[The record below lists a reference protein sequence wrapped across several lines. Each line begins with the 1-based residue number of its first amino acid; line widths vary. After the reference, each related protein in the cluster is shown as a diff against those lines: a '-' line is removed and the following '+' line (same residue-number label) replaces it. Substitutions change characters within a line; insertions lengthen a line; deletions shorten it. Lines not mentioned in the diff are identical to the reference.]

1 VNESPRVVA
10 VEILGQQ
17 YPIRSTLAES
27 YVADL
32 AAYVDEKIRSAA
44 DVTPTTDTVRLVV
57 LAALNIADE
66 CFHALDRNRN
76 GPARAPAGRGAGFRG
91 PDPSALVPAFVA
103 PRLRRGRPTDIVSP
117 DPSSSAPTLLR
128 QFRLLASP

>member
-1 VNESPRVVA
+1 MNESPRVVS

-44 DVTPTTDTVRLVV
+44 DVTPTTDTVRLAV

-66 CFHALDRNRN
+66 CFHALDADRDGRAALLDRV
-76 GPARAPAGRGAGFRG
+76 ARIERLMDEALRRASPPPEADG
-91 PDPSALVPAFVA
+91 PDG
-103 PRLRRGRPTDIVSP
+103 RL
-117 DPSSSAPTLLR
+117 
-128 QFRLLASP
+128 

>member
-1 VNESPRVVA
+1 VNQSARVVA

-17 YPIRSTLAES
+17 YPIRSTLAEA

-66 CFHALDRNRN
+66 RFHALDDDRTGRELVVDRV
-76 GPARAPAGRGAGFRG
+76 ARLERLI
-91 PDPSALVPAFVA
+91 DDAL
-103 PRLRRGRPTDIVSP
+103 
-117 DPSSSAPTLLR
+117 APT
-128 QFRLLASP
+128 

>member
-1 VNESPRVVA
+1 VNQSARVVA

-66 CFHALDRNRN
+66 CFHAVDDDRH
-76 GPARAPAGRGAGFRG
+76 GREAVLERVTRLERLI
-91 PDPSALVPAFVA
+91 DDALVAA
-103 PRLRRGRPTDIVSP
+103 PPLPR
-117 DPSSSAPTLLR
+117 
-128 QFRLLASP
+128 

>member
-1 VNESPRVVA
+1 VTQSPRVLA

-17 YPIRSTLAES
+17 YPIRSTLAEA

-44 DVTPTTDTVRLVV
+44 EVTPTTDTVRLVV

-66 CFHALDRNRN
+66 CFHALDDDHN
-76 GPARAPAGRGAGFRG
+76 GRSLVLERVARIERLLDDALAP
-91 PDPSALVPAFVA
+91 PDPSASV
-103 PRLRRGRPTDIVSP
+103 PTDSVSS
-117 DPSSSAPTLLR
+117 D
-128 QFRLLASP
+128 

>member
-1 VNESPRVVA
+1 MNQSARVVA

-17 YPIRSTLAES
+17 YPIRSTLPES

-66 CFHALDRNRN
+66 CFHALDRDRN
-76 GPARAPAGRGAGFRG
+76 GRDIIVERVARIERLIDEALRGEG
-91 PDPSALVPAFVA
+91 SV
-103 PRLRRGRPTDIVSP
+103 TE
-117 DPSSSAPTLLR
+117 
-128 QFRLLASP
+128 

>member
-66 CFHALDRNRN
+66 CFHTLDRDKS
-76 GPARAPAGRGAGFRG
+76 GR
-91 PDPSALVPAFVA
+91 
-103 PRLRRGRPTDIVSP
+103 DIVVERV
-117 DPSSSAPTLLR
+117 AR
-128 QFRLLASP
+128 IERLVDEALASETP

>member
-1 VNESPRVVA
+1 MNESPRVVA

-17 YPIRSTLAES
+17 YPIRSTLADS

-66 CFHALDRNRN
+66 CFHALDGNRN
-76 GPARAPAGRGAGFRG
+76 GRDVVVERVARIEGLVDEALAADAQL
-91 PDPSALVPAFVA
+91 PDA
-103 PRLRRGRPTDIVSP
+103 
-117 DPSSSAPTLLR
+117 
-128 QFRLLASP
+128 

>member
-1 VNESPRVVA
+1 VNQSARVVA

-66 CFHALDRNRN
+66 CFHALDNDRS
-76 GPARAPAGRGAGFRG
+76 GREIVLDRVALLERLIDEALA
-91 PDPSALVPAFVA
+91 DPTPPPVP
-103 PRLRRGRPTDIVSP
+103 G
-117 DPSSSAPTLLR
+117 
-128 QFRLLASP
+128 

>member
-1 VNESPRVVA
+1 VNESARVVA

-17 YPIRSTLAES
+17 YPIRSTLPQS

-44 DVTPTTDTVRLVV
+44 DITPTTDTVRLVV

-66 CFHALDRNRN
+66 CFHALDADRE
-76 GPARAPAGRGAGFRG
+76 GRAQFLDRLTRLERLVDDAIEGR
-91 PDPSALVPAFVA
+91 
-103 PRLRRGRPTDIVSP
+103 
-117 DPSSSAPTLLR
+117 
-128 QFRLLASP
+128 

>member
-1 VNESPRVVA
+1 MKDSARVVA

-44 DVTPTTDTVRLVV
+44 DVTPTTDTV
-57 LAALNIADE
+57 
-66 CFHALDRNRN
+66 
-76 GPARAPAGRGAGFRG
+76 
-91 PDPSALVPAFVA
+91 
-103 PRLRRGRPTDIVSP
+103 
-117 DPSSSAPTLLR
+117 
-128 QFRLLASP
+128 

>member
-1 VNESPRVVA
+1 MARVVA

-17 YPIRSTLAES
+17 YPIRSTLAEA

-44 DVTPTTDTVRLVV
+44 DVTPTTDTTRLVV

-66 CFHALDRNRN
+66 YFHALDSDRNQREFVIDWV
-76 GPARAPAGRGAGFRG
+76 AR
-91 PDPSALVPAFVA
+91 LE
-103 PRLRRGRPTDIVSP
+103 RLIDE
-117 DPSSSAPTLLR
+117 TL
-128 QFRLLASP
+128 AT

>member
-1 VNESPRVVA
+1 MNESARVVA

-66 CFHALDRNRN
+66 CFHALDADRSGRDLVADRV
-76 GPARAPAGRGAGFRG
+76 ARIERIIDDVLADLPRGN
-91 PDPSALVPAFVA
+91 
-103 PRLRRGRPTDIVSP
+103 
-117 DPSSSAPTLLR
+117 
-128 QFRLLASP
+128 

>member
-1 VNESPRVVA
+1 MARIVA

-17 YPIRSTLAES
+17 YPIRSTLAEA

-44 DVTPTTDTVRLVV
+44 DVTPTTDTIRLVV

-66 CFHALDRNRN
+66 CFHALDSDRN
-76 GPARAPAGRGAGFRG
+76 GREFVIDRVARIERLI
-91 PDPSALVPAFVA
+91 DEALA
-103 PRLRRGRPTDIVSP
+103 T
-117 DPSSSAPTLLR
+117 
-128 QFRLLASP
+128 

>member
-1 VNESPRVVA
+1 VNQSARVVA

-17 YPIRSTLAES
+17 YPIRSTLTEA

-44 DVTPTTDTVRLVV
+44 DITPTTDTVRLVV

-66 CFHALDRNRN
+66 CFHALDNDRN
-76 GPARAPAGRGAGFRG
+76 GRELVLDRVARLERLV
-91 PDPSALVPAFVA
+91 DDALA
-103 PRLRRGRPTDIVSP
+103 T
-117 DPSSSAPTLLR
+117 
-128 QFRLLASP
+128 

>member
-1 VNESPRVVA
+1 VNESARVVA

-17 YPIRSTLAES
+17 YPIRSTLPES

-44 DVTPTTDTVRLVV
+44 DITPTTDTVRLVV

-66 CFHALDRNRN
+66 CFHALDADRD
-76 GPARAPAGRGAGFRG
+76 GRAQLLDRLSRIEQLVDEALP
-91 PDPSALVPAFVA
+91 PSP
-103 PRLRRGRPTDIVSP
+103 
-117 DPSSSAPTLLR
+117 
-128 QFRLLASP
+128 

>member
-1 VNESPRVVA
+1 VNQMARVVA

-17 YPIRSTLAES
+17 YPIRSTLAEA

-44 DVTPTTDTVRLVV
+44 DVTPTTDTTRLVV

-66 CFHALDRNRN
+66 YFHALDSDRNQREFVIDWV
-76 GPARAPAGRGAGFRG
+76 ARLERLI
-91 PDPSALVPAFVA
+91 DEALA
-103 PRLRRGRPTDIVSP
+103 T
-117 DPSSSAPTLLR
+117 
-128 QFRLLASP
+128 

>member
-1 VNESPRVVA
+1 VTQSPRVHA

-27 YVADL
+27 YLADL

-44 DVTPTTDTVRLVV
+44 EVTPTTDTVRLVV

-66 CFHALDRNRN
+66 CFHALDDDRN
-76 GPARAPAGRGAGFRG
+76 GRALVLERVARLERLIDDALAPPA
-91 PDPSALVPAFVA
+91 PSA
-103 PRLRRGRPTDIVSP
+103 
-117 DPSSSAPTLLR
+117 
-128 QFRLLASP
+128 

>member
-1 VNESPRVVA
+1 MKESPRVVA

-66 CFHALDRNRN
+66 CFHALDGNRN
-76 GPARAPAGRGAGFRG
+76 GRDVVVERVAR
-91 PDPSALVPAFVA
+91 
-103 PRLRRGRPTDIVSP
+103 IE
-117 DPSSSAPTLLR
+117 
-128 QFRLLASP
+128 RLLDEALAADAPPPQL

>member
-1 VNESPRVVA
+1 VNQSARVVA

-17 YPIRSTLAES
+17 YPIRSTLPES

-44 DVTPTTDTVRLVV
+44 DITPTTDSVRLVV

-66 CFHALDRNRN
+66 CFHALDADRDGRVLLLDRV
-76 GPARAPAGRGAGFRG
+76 AR
-91 PDPSALVPAFVA
+91 
-103 PRLRRGRPTDIVSP
+103 IE
-117 DPSSSAPTLLR
+117 
-128 QFRLLASP
+128 RLLDDALQGLSRVDPPSD

>member
-1 VNESPRVVA
+1 VNQSARVVA

-17 YPIRSTLAES
+17 YPIRSSLPES

-66 CFHALDRNRN
+66 CFHALDADRDGRVLILDRVSRMERLIDDALQ
-76 GPARAPAGRGAGFRG
+76 GLPA
-91 PDPSALVPAFVA
+91 
-103 PRLRRGRPTDIVSP
+103 
-117 DPSSSAPTLLR
+117 SSSTD
-128 QFRLLASP
+128 

>member
-1 VNESPRVVA
+1 MKESPRVVA

-66 CFHALDRNRN
+66 RFHAVDRDR
-76 GPARAPAGRGAGFRG
+76 GGR
-91 PDPSALVPAFVA
+91 
-103 PRLRRGRPTDIVSP
+103 DIVVERVARIERLIDEALSP
-117 DPSSSAPTLLR
+117 EAPILHR
-128 QFRLLASP
+128 

>member
-1 VNESPRVVA
+1 VNQSARVVA

-17 YPIRSTLAES
+17 YPIRSTLPES

-66 CFHALDRNRN
+66 CFHALDADLN
-76 GPARAPAGRGAGFRG
+76 GRTMVLDRVARMEQLI
-91 PDPSALVPAFVA
+91 DDALDSGD
-103 PRLRRGRPTDIVSP
+103 RRD
-117 DPSSSAPTLLR
+117 
-128 QFRLLASP
+128 

>member
-1 VNESPRVVA
+1 MKESPRVVA

-57 LAALNIADE
+57 LAALNIADD
-66 CFHALDRNRN
+66 CFHTLDRDKSCR
-76 GPARAPAGRGAGFRG
+76 
-91 PDPSALVPAFVA
+91 
-103 PRLRRGRPTDIVSP
+103 DIVVERV
-117 DPSSSAPTLLR
+117 AR
-128 QFRLLASP
+128 IERLVDEALASETP